1 MANGCLPMSKVIIKQ
16 YVRSW
21 RSMRP
26 LGMTAAIFVLSACL
40 VPEKFTASYNFK
52 PSGDF
57 TYHYD
62 GTAKDVMTLMMQA
75 DAKQKNRPLPEK
87 EIQGLRAEMQKLGK
101 APNVTNFKDLG
112 DATYQL
118 VYEKDFKVGQ
128 KQDVLPIA
136 QISKDKSGVYTVSA
150 TPLKPKDA
158 EQFKMLGVKLDGTVE
173 VRLPSNAKV
182 ISHDANDTPGF
193 FSKAYGWKMNLGRQK
208 MEIKF
213 TLS

>member
-1 MANGCLPMSKVIIKQ
+1 MKSMLNMRKVTLIG
-16 YVRSW
+16 
-21 RSMRP
+21 
-26 LGMTAAIFVLSACL
+26 LALSLSGCL
-40 VPEKFTASYNFK
+40 VPEKFTASYSFK

-57 TYHYD
+57 TYRYD
-62 GTAKDVMTLMMQA
+62 GTARDVMTLMMQA
-75 DAKQKNRPLPEK
+75 DAKQKSRPVPEK
-87 EIQGLRAEMQKLGK
+87 EIQELRAEMQKLGK

-128 KQDVLPIA
+128 KQDVLQIA
-136 QISKDKSGVYTVSA
+136 QISKDKSGVYTLSA
-150 TPLKPKDA
+150 TPFKPKDA
-158 EQFKMLGVKLDGTVE
+158 EQFKMMGVKLDGKVE

-182 ISHDANDTPGF
+182 ISTDATDTPGF
-193 FSKAYGWKMNLGRQK
+193 FSKAYGWKMNLERQK